1 MMLSTIQSDFYGDNV
16 RWFIGIV
23 EDIADPERLGRARVR
38 IFGIHNPRVD
48 EVQTS
53 DLPWAQ
59 PIIPTTEGG
68 ISGVGTNPKL
78 IVGLQVMGF
87 FLDGKQS
94 QIPVIIG
101 SIPHI
106 EIPIL
111 GADGVT
117 SGSRIT
123 NIPQVPQNTSDRNNS
138 SGYVEGGGTRTRG
151 NFINTSGAVGSDNV
165 EKAFNFFV
173 STNLFTPEQSA
184 GICGNLIQESNM
196 NPTIKSGFAGE
207 GSVGIAQWNPGQAAG
222 NRLGQLKDFSNS
234 RNLDWGSLE
243 TQLQFIVYE
252 LETVSYLGMAQL
264 RSSRSVEEAT
274 TIFSR
279 KYERPDPNHERIGQ
293 RISYA
298 KDVYETYYHQQ
309 G

>member
-1 MMLSTIQSDFYGDNV
+1 MLSTIQSDFYGDNV

-23 EDIADPERLGRARVR
+23 EDIADPLRLGRARVR
-38 IFGIHNPRVD
+38 VFGIHNPKVD
-48 EVQTS
+48 EIATA
-53 DLPWAQ
+53 DLPWSQ
-59 PIIPTTEGG
+59 PIVPTTEGG
-68 ISGVGTNPKL
+68 ISGVGSNPKL
-78 IVGLQVMGF
+78 LVGLQVIGF
-87 FLDGKQS
+87 FLDGRQS

-101 SIPHI
+101 SLPHI
-106 EIPIL
+106 ETPISGNL
-111 GADGVT
+111 GAQYRASDAVINEVSRNQQNAT
-117 SGSRIT
+117 NNAGSI
-123 NIPQVPQNTSDRNNS
+123 S
-138 SGYVEGGGTRTRG
+138 GGGTNTRG
-151 NFINTSGAVGSDNV
+151 NFVDTSGAVGSDNV

-196 NPTIKSGFAGE
+196 NPTIESGFAGE

-264 RSSRSVEEAT
+264 QSARSIAEAAT
-274 TIFSR
+274 VFSN
-279 KYERPDPNHERIGQ
+279 KYERPAPAHARIYQ

-298 KDVYETYYHQQ
+298 QGVYESYYHSQV
-309 G
+309 